1 MPTPRHSP
9 GVVVI
14 GDRLYVL
21 GGAVSTSNAP
31 FTPPIPLDAVEE
43 GTILEDVPGGGEW
56 ITDPSYPDFR
66 FRVTIMAGTP
76 IQGSREPL
84 CQPDT
89 VCVSGAL
96 PGRSELFIRVIG
108 PRPNGY
114 LWPTLVRFTPSR
126 VEVDIEQI
134 STGAL
139 RTYALDA
146 VPPGD
151 LTDLAGI
158 QDRTGFLP

>member
-1 MPTPRHSP
+1 
-9 GVVVI
+9 
-14 GDRLYVL
+14 
-21 GGAVSTSNAP
+21 
-31 FTPPIPLDAVEE
+31 
-43 GTILEDVPGGGEW
+43 
-56 ITDPSYPDFR
+56 
-66 FRVTIMAGTP
+66 
-76 IQGSREPL
+76 
-84 CQPDT
+84 
-89 VCVSGAL
+89 
-96 PGRSELFIRVIG
+96 VIG